1 MFSTDLLRISY
12 SFSTAF
18 NYYNSSGCLL
28 NSSFVSLYLFQFFSK
43 VFIIAYFVS
52 LFYKPSFSL
61 TEKLTDYLNLVLL
74 LPLFIGLDKFYN
86 DLIFTEALLGIEF
99 YFETYSIDKLLHI
112 FSGVAFT
119 GVINISL
126 ISCFVSLRP

>member
-1 MFSTDLLRISY
+1 M
-12 SFSTAF
+12 
-18 NYYNSSGCLL
+18 
-28 NSSFVSLYLFQFFSK
+28 
-43 VFIIAYFVS
+43 S

-99 YFETYSIDKLLHI
+99 YFETYSIDKLLHY
-112 FSGVAFT
+112 FSGVAFS